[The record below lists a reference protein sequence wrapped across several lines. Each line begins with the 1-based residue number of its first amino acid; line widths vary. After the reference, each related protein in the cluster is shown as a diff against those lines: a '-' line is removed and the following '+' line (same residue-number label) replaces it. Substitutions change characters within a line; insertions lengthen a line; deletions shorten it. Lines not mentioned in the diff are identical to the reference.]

1 MFLCVCV
8 YDCVCVFVAS
18 PVSIYD
24 STGSVRTARQKQ
36 SMLAADRNGMGPQAG
51 LLVVATGQEDRLG
64 GMDGQAPQLISMA
77 LEQDEDRL
85 GPVCSSIISNIYIQ
99 GV

>member
-51 LLVVATGQEDRLG
+51 LRITEIRMRFITMCVRVMTAVLPTGTGSLL
-64 GMDGQAPQLISMA
+64 PW
-77 LEQDEDRL
+77 
-85 GPVCSSIISNIYIQ
+85 
-99 GV
+99 

>member
-1 MFLCVCV
+1 MQFPS
-8 YDCVCVFVAS
+8 FPTEGAVAHAY
-18 PVSIYD
+18 V
-24 STGSVRTARQKQ
+24 Q
-36 SMLAADRNGMGPQAG
+36 MLGPDWLVAPGLPEAD

-85 GPVCSSIISNIYIQ
+85 GPVCSSIISNIYIH